1 MVGEFMTGKKEW
13 VISDGFMNATSSG
26 DFVSHEAVCVLNL
39 SGQTANVAV
48 TIYFEDREPMKGFTA
63 ICENDRTNHI
73 RLDKIVNDQGEKIPR
88 EVPYAIVVESDVPI
102 VVQHTR
108 MDVSQAEMALMT
120 TLAYS

>member
-1 MVGEFMTGKKEW
+1 MTGKKEW

-26 DFVSHEAVCVLNL
+26 AFVSHEAVCVLNL
-39 SGQTANVAV
+39 SGQTANIKIA
-48 TIYFEDREPMKGFTA
+48 IYFEDRDPMKGFTA

-73 RLDKIVNDQGEKIPR
+73 RLDKIVNDQGEKIPH
-88 EVPYAIVVESDVPI
+88 EVSYAIVVESDVPI

-108 MDVSQAEMALMT
+108 MDVSQADMALMT

>member
-1 MVGEFMTGKKEW
+1 MPVGWQMVGEFMTGKKEW

-39 SGQTANVAV
+39 SGQTANVAI

-63 ICENDRTNHI
+63 TCENDR
-73 RLDKIVNDQGEKIPR
+73 GEKIPR